1 MKKSVFFASIL
12 VAGFAIADST
22 EVVSESVVGVLP
34 VALSAGQT
42 DIVLNIPWVESGST
56 SGGVAV
62 QNLVKTANLTAGDI
76 LLWYDGSSYQGWTTV
91 ERNSV
96 LCWEPTQ
103 IASADGVSAAIAA
116 TKTDLTRGE
125 ALVLH
130 RQGTGATKVYIVG
143 QDAGS
148 TSGTS
153 EIAGGTPDAPVYSL
167 IAPPAVAAVNLKNY
181 LKSTDDY
188 ELVDGDSVTF
198 VKDGAMYTYYFSVEN
213 DNKWGYDT
221 MENGMPKFTAAT
233 DDQMTLPAGTGFY
246 YKRVAPSATI
256 DWDPQP

>member
-12 VAGFAIADST
+12 VAGFAIAGST

-34 VALSAGQT
+34 VALSADQT

-62 QNLVKTANLTAGDI
+62 QNLVKTANLDEGDI
-76 LLWYDGSSYQGWTTV
+76 LLWYDGTAYQGWTTV
-91 ERNSV
+91 EKNSV
-96 LCWEPTQ
+96 LCWEPTT
-103 IASADGVSAAIAA
+103 IAKDTGVSAAIAA

-130 RQGTGATKVYIVG
+130 RQDTGATKVYIVG

-167 IAPPAVAAVNLKNY
+167 IAPPAVADVNLKNY
-181 LKSTDDY
+181 LGSTV
-188 ELVDGDSVTF
+188 VDGDSVTF
-198 VKDGAMYTYYFSVEN
+198 VKGGAMHTYYYSGEHTA
-213 DNKWGYDT
+213 WGYDT
-221 MENGMPKFTAAT
+221 MGENNMPEFKAAS

-246 YKRVAPSATI
+246 YKRVGLSDTI
-256 DWDPQP
+256 DWTPQP